1 MGRKKDEP
9 EYVSVLGQWP
19 KVLRDRLRKAV
30 GARQMTATTIAI
42 VEKWLDENEPRL
54 MEERREARR
63 AAEQRRAA
71 SAEPPEAGESRA
83 ASEVTIEGEQSS
95 ERAADRPRCSRCS
108 LGGRGPAG
116 GVGEEVPPRRR
127 HDLGVDGAVARR
139 PPLGAEGMV
148 SQRPDG
154 DLHVAVD
161 SRRRDGGVADSRCSS
176 RDARPDQLLMLSP

>member
-95 ERAADRPRCSRCS
+95 ERSEASPSESRAASEQPIDQGAADAVSVDEAQQAVLAKRC
-108 LGGRGPAG
+108 P
-116 GVGEEVPPRRR
+116 
-127 HDLGVDGAVARR
+127 
-139 PPLGAEGMV
+139 
-148 SQRPDG
+148 
-154 DLHVAVD
+154 
-161 SRRRDGGVADSRCSS
+161 RDGGMILVSTEPLPDGRRSVQKAWCRNVQTGTCTWQWTADEEM
-176 RDARPDQLLMLSP
+176 AG